1 MTNSKCFCHLP
12 SKAPGSNSANQAKL
26 SGTNTIRFTFSRRR
40 RVRLGAED
48 QKKLLGKTTVCGFSY
63 YDRNMSRTY
72 RAILR
77 GDRLQWAGD
86 APDPSAPLPVDV
98 IVLDTTPN
106 GSRGKEMADALAQI
120 AARGG
125 IASIPDPAAWQREI
139 RQDRPLPGRDQ

>member
-1 MTNSKCFCHLP
+1 
-12 SKAPGSNSANQAKL
+12 
-26 SGTNTIRFTFSRRR
+26 
-40 RVRLGAED
+40 
-48 QKKLLGKTTVCGFSY
+48 
-63 YDRNMSRTY
+63 MSRTY

-125 IASIPDPAAWQREI
+125 ISSIPDPAAWQREI
-139 RQDRPLPGRDQ
+139 RQDRPLPGRDK